1 MLGRASVHV
10 IRGSRLPHD
19 EGNKM
24 TVGHASPRMRVR
36 IAAVA
41 IAGAVASLIVAADAH
56 AQTPQRERSHPPHPF
71 RHRYLPPQN
80 ATHPA
85 PVSAPPTPIV
95 RTASSPEEFGDRQR
109 DGHMT
114 PDERRLLRQHIED
127 AVRELY
133 KR

>member
-1 MLGRASVHV
+1 M
-10 IRGSRLPHD
+10 PHD

-24 TVGHASPRMRVR
+24 TVGRAVRRTRARV
-36 IAAVA
+36 AAVA
-41 IAGAVASLIVAADAH
+41 IAGAVVSLTVAVDAQ
-56 AQTPQRERSHPPHPF
+56 AQAPQRERAAEQSLHRWRG
-71 RHRYLPPQN
+71 RHVSPRREP
-80 ATHPA
+80 ATH
-85 PVSAPPTPIV
+85 SAPAAPSASEPSAPIMH
-95 RTASSPEEFGDRQR
+95 TASSPAEFGDHQR

>member
-1 MLGRASVHV
+1 M
-10 IRGSRLPHD
+10 PHD

-24 TVGHASPRMRVR
+24 TVGRALPRMRAR

-41 IAGAVASLIVAADAH
+41 IAGAVASLTVAADAQ
-56 AQTPQRERSHPPHPF
+56 AQARERRVEQPHPWH
-71 RHRYLPPQN
+71 RRYLPPRREPL
-80 ATHPA
+80 AHPA
-85 PVSAPPTPIV
+85 PAASAPSGQGAPIM
-95 RTASSPEEFGDRQR
+95 RTASSPAEFGDHQR

-114 PDERRLLRQHIED
+114 VDERRLLRQHIED

>member
-1 MLGRASVHV
+1 M
-10 IRGSRLPHD
+10 PHD

-24 TVGHASPRMRVR
+24 TVGHALPRMRVR
-36 IAAVA
+36 LAAVA

-56 AQTPQRERSHPPHPF
+56 AQAPLRERQAERSHPPHPF
-71 RHRYLPPQN
+71 RHRYLPTQP

-85 PVSAPPTPIV
+85 PVSVQPMPMMK
-95 RTASSPEEFGDRQR
+95 TASSPDEFSDRQR

-114 PDERRLLRQHIED
+114 ADERRLLRQHIED

>member
-1 MLGRASVHV
+1 M
-10 IRGSRLPHD
+10 PHD

-24 TVGHASPRMRVR
+24 TVGHALPRLRVR

-56 AQTPQRERSHPPHPF
+56 AQAPQRERRVERAHPF
-71 RHRYLPPQN
+71 RPYGHRYLPPEPQ
-80 ATHPA
+80 THPA
-85 PVSAPPTPIV
+85 PVSAPPTSIV
-95 RTASSPEEFGDRQR
+95 RTASSPDEFGNHQR

>member
-1 MLGRASVHV
+1 M
-10 IRGSRLPHD
+10 PHD

-24 TVGHASPRMRVR
+24 TVGRAVPRMRAR
-36 IAAVA
+36 LAAVA
-41 IAGAVASLIVAADAH
+41 IAGAVASLTVAVDAQ
-56 AQTPQRERSHPPHPF
+56 AQGSLRERAAEQSLHRWRG
-71 RHRYLPPQN
+71 RHVSPRRE
-80 ATHPA
+80 PA
-85 PVSAPPTPIV
+85 PRSAPAAPSASVPSAPIM
-95 RTASSPEEFGDRQR
+95 RTASSPAEFGDRQR

>member
-1 MLGRASVHV
+1 M
-10 IRGSRLPHD
+10 PHD

-24 TVGHASPRMRVR
+24 TVGHALPRMCVR

-41 IAGAVASLIVAADAH
+41 IVGAMASLIVTADAH
-56 AQTPQRERSHPPHPF
+56 AQGSRRERRAEHPF
-71 RHRYLPPQN
+71 RPFGHRYLPPQP
-80 ATHPA
+80 AMHPA
-85 PVSAPPTPIV
+85 PASAPPIV
-95 RTASSPEEFGDRQR
+95 RTASSPDEFSERQR

>member
-1 MLGRASVHV
+1 
-10 IRGSRLPHD
+10 LPHD

-24 TVGHASPRMRVR
+24 TVGRTLPRVR
-36 IAAVA
+36 ARIVAVA
-41 IAGAVASLIVAADAH
+41 IAGAVASLTVAAE
-56 AQTPQRERSHPPHPF
+56 AQAQAPLRERRAEHPLRTQH
-71 RHRYLPPQN
+71 RRYLPPQRES
-80 ATHPA
+80 AAASAPA
-85 PVSAPPTPIV
+85 PMV
-95 RTASSPEEFGDRQR
+95 RTASAPGEFSDHQR

>member
-1 MLGRASVHV
+1 M
-10 IRGSRLPHD
+10 PHD

-24 TVGHASPRMRVR
+24 TMGQPVPCMRAR

-41 IAGAVASLIVAADAH
+41 IAGAIASMTVSGDGHAQASL
-56 AQTPQRERSHPPHPF
+56 RERRGTHQFHPYS
-71 RHRYLPPQN
+71 HRYLPADSAAHTAP
-80 ATHPA
+80 ASTPPA
-85 PVSAPPTPIV
+85 PMV
-95 RTASSPEEFGDRQR
+95 RTASMPGEFGDHQR